1 MNRQIGQPH
10 HQQQHRPSQ
19 AQGGGLGGQSIL
31 QAQRQALQ
39 SHIAA
44 QSEEAP
50 GLSEA
55 IELPDIKSEYSDSDD
70 EDRDSSKQALPS
82 WAQSP
87 EIRNAL
93 REQESHNP
101 DDIFGPMKPLSMEEV
116 FRARAGKF
124 RARSSSA
131 NWGGTDRL
139 TPQEE
144 SDYARRMGFK

>member
-1 MNRQIGQPH
+1 LLLSPRRLLGFQKLSSCQIS
-10 HQQQHRPSQ
+10 RASECTRFPS
-19 AQGGGLGGQSIL
+19 LFSNLVFFFSLFEIEKS
-31 QAQRQALQ
+31 
-39 SHIAA
+39 SHLAF
-44 QSEEAP
+44 P
-50 GLSEA
+50 RRFLR
-55 IELPDIKSEYSDSDD
+55 YSDSDD